1 MDRSMFDTAP
11 DLSRVALYA
20 RYSSH
25 QQNPKSID
33 DQLRECRRRVAD
45 LGGTV
50 IAEYADPKLTG
61 AIPARFRPGL
71 QSMLDDCERYTFT
84 TVCAESMDRLSR
96 GQHDITYIYERLDYL
111 QIPILT
117 IQERVVDE
125 FLVGFKGTMNAVFLK
140 DLSAKTRRG
149 LIGVIESGRQVGPP
163 AYGYRSVNQFDGTDV
178 IRGLREIDPDTSEI
192 VRRIYNLYIEGA
204 SARAIAKLLTDE
216 DIPPPRRA
224 KAWHHSRLT
233 GIHFSTGILSN
244 PLYKGLVVHGLTEST
259 INPATARRTTRA
271 TPRKRW
277 TVKPAPHLRIIDDE
291 TWEAA
296 QERLHARSRP
306 RTRPPGVPALARGAM
321 PLTPLLRC
329 AKCKGPVRTIA
340 RNRWACQ
347 SSRTNSS
354 CTCNTRTF
362 VLRDVDLLCAR
373 QLVSWVRY
381 RKQWDRLIQEAQ
393 NRIVETRAHLEAEI
407 TDRTL
412 RQRRLVTAVETG
424 TDNPEMRQRI
434 MELSQEIADL
444 KAELARTADGSPL
457 QSESRDI
464 RPILI
469 ERARRIQSAI
479 ENGAPEIRIPATI
492 ELAGFLDHV
501 DMSPGPGP
509 GKARLRIQPNV
520 ISLVRAA
527 TCELAAT

>member
-1 MDRSMFDTAP
+1 MFDAAP
-11 DLSRVALYA
+11 DLSRVVLYA

-25 QQNPKSID
+25 QQNPKSIE
-33 DQLRECRRRVAD
+33 DQLRECRRRIAD

-50 IAEYADPKLTG
+50 FAEYADPKLTG
-61 AIPARFRPGL
+61 SIPAKLRPGL
-71 QSMLDDCERYTFT
+71 QSMLNDCQRYAVTA
-84 TVCAESMDRLSR
+84 VCAESMDRISR
-96 GQHDITYIYERLDYL
+96 GQHDMTYIYERLDYL
-111 QIPILT
+111 KIPILT

-149 LIGVIESGRQVGPP
+149 LIGVIESGRQVGSPP
-163 AYGYRSVNQFDGTDV
+163 YGYRSVNRIEGSKT
-178 IRGLREIDPDTSEI
+178 IRGLREIHPERASI
-192 VRRIYNLYIEGA
+192 VRRIYSLYIEGT
-204 SARAIAKLLTDE
+204 SARAIARLLNDE
-216 DIPPPRRA
+216 NIAPPRGA
-224 KAWHHSRLT
+224 KGWHHSRLT
-233 GIHFSTGILSN
+233 GTHFGTGILSN
-244 PLYKGLVVHGLTEST
+244 PLYKGQTVHGLTESP
-259 INPATARRTTRA
+259 INPATARRTTRLN
-271 TPRKRW
+271 PPKHW
-277 TVKPAPHLRIIDDE
+277 TVKSTPHLRIIDDE
-291 TWEAA
+291 TWDAVQA
-296 QERLHARSRP
+296 RLQARSRP
-306 RTRPPGVPALARGAM
+306 RTRPPGVPALTGGAM

-329 AKCKGPVRTIA
+329 SKCHSPVRTIA
-340 RNRWACQ
+340 RDRWACQ
-347 SSRTNSS
+347 SRKSNNE
-354 CTCNTRTF
+354 CTCDTRTY

-373 QLVSWVRY
+373 QLVSWIR
-381 RKQWDRLIQEAQ
+381 RGKQWDRIVQEAQ

-407 TDRTL
+407 TDRIL
-412 RQRRLVTAVETG
+412 RQSRLIAAVETG

-444 KAELARTADGSPL
+444 KAELARNADGSPL
-457 QSESRDI
+457 QPESRDI

-469 ERARRIQSAI
+469 ERVRRIQSDI

-527 TCELAAT
+527 TCELAAA

>member
-1 MDRSMFDTAP
+1 MFDTAP
-11 DLSRVALYA
+11 DLSRVVLYA

-33 DQLRECRRRVAD
+33 DQLRECRRRIAD

-50 IAEYADPKLTG
+50 IAEYADPKRTG
-61 AIPARFRPGL
+61 STPAKLRPGL
-71 QSMLDDCERYTFT
+71 QSMLNDCQRYAFT
-84 TVCAESMDRLSR
+84 AVCAESMDRLSR
-96 GQHDITYIYERLDYL
+96 GQHDMTYIYERLDYL
-111 QIPILT
+111 KIPILT
-117 IQERVVDE
+117 IQEKLLDP

-149 LIGVIESGRQVGPP
+149 LIGVIESGRQIGPP
-163 AYGYRSVNQFDGTDV
+163 AYGYRLVNRIEGSKV
-178 IRGLREIDPDTSEI
+178 IRGLREIDPETSEV
-192 VRRIYNLYIEGA
+192 VRRIYRLYIKGA
-204 SARAIAKLLTDE
+204 SARAIAKLLTE
-216 DIPPPRRA
+216 ENIPPPRAA
-224 KAWHHSRLT
+224 KTWGHITLT
-233 GIHFSTGILSN
+233 GSHLCTGILSN
-244 PLYKGLVVHGLTEST
+244 PIYKGERIHGVTESA
-259 INPATARRTTRA
+259 INPATARRTTRL
-271 TPRKRW
+271 TPRSRW
-277 TVKPAPHLRIIDDE
+277 TVVPAPHLRIVDDE

-296 QERLHARSRP
+296 QQQLHARSRP

-329 AKCKGPVRTIA
+329 ARCKGPVRTIA
-340 RNRWACQ
+340 RDRWACQ
-347 SSRTNSS
+347 SSKSS
-354 CTCNTRTF
+354 SACTCNARTY

-373 QLVSWVRY
+373 QLVSWIR
-381 RKQWDRLIQEAQ
+381 RGRQWDRIVQEAQ
-393 NRIVETRAHLEAEI
+393 NSIVETRAHVEAEI

-412 RQRRLVTAVETG
+412 RQGRLITAVETG

-434 MELSQEIADL
+434 MELSQEIANL
-444 KAELARTADGSPL
+444 KAELAHTADRSPL
-457 QSESRDI
+457 QCESSDI
-464 RPILI
+464 RPVLI
-469 ERARRIQSAI
+469 ERTRRIQSDI
-479 ENGAPEIRIPATI
+479 ETGAPEIRIPATI